1 MVLLSMSVTN
11 LVVMRERERERER
24 EPHCFVVLNDQISPG
39 LGDGQNDYFKNR
51 IKLVGP
57 K

>member
-11 LVVMRERERERER
+11 LVVMREREREQ
-24 EPHCFVVLNDQISPG
+24 HCFVVLNDQISPG

>member
-1 MVLLSMSVTN
+1 MVLPSMSVTN
-11 LVVMRERERERER
+11 LVVMIEREREQ
-24 EPHCFVVLNDQISPG
+24 HCFVAVNDQISPG
-39 LGDGQNDYFKNR
+39 LGDGQNDYFENG

>member
-11 LVVMRERERERER
+11 LVVMREREREREQ
-24 EPHCFVVLNDQISPG
+24 HCFVVLNDQISPG
-39 LGDGQNDYFKNR
+39 LGDGQNDYFENR

>member
-24 EPHCFVVLNDQISPG
+24 EQHCFVVLNDQISPG